1 MFASRALKF
10 SMRIC
15 ILVGRPCYFTPLQE
29 TRTLSTEGTKGP
41 AWSPFPTYR
50 WLRGAGRAAFSEPH
64 HRTARARTHQ
74 TDRLQVPSL
83 LIFPK
88 QGQLPS
94 FPELFKLVDPE
105 KFPYYKKPGKFLIP
119 LS

>member
-50 WLRGAGRAAFSEPH
+50 WAEGGRASSFLRATPQDREGEDSPD
-64 HRTARARTHQ
+64 RQAPGAQPAALPADLPQARAAAQ
-74 TDRLQVPSL
+74 
-83 LIFPK
+83 FPRAV
-88 QGQLPS
+88 QAS
-94 FPELFKLVDPE
+94 
-105 KFPYYKKPGKFLIP
+105 
-119 LS
+119 